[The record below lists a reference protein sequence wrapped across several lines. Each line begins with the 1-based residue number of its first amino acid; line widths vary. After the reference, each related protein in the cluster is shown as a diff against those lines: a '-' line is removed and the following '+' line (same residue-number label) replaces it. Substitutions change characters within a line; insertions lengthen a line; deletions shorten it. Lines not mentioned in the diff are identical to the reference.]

1 MRTLIAILTALM
13 LFAATPVAAGDLEDA
28 AAAYKA
34 RDYQKALRLWKSLA
48 EQGNV
53 QLQLLLGLKYKEGI
67 GVPKDDAKVAYW
79 LTKAAKQ
86 GDEYA
91 QTELGVMYRYGHGV
105 PEDYVLAYAW
115 LSITAA
121 RGVLTP
127 I

>member
-48 EQGNV
+48 EQGNATA
-53 QLQLLLGLKYKEGI
+53 QSNLGNQY
-67 GVPKDDAKVAYW
+67 
-79 LTKAAKQ
+79 
-86 GDEYA
+86 
-91 QTELGVMYRYGHGV
+91 
-105 PEDYVLAYAW
+105 
-115 LSITAA
+115 SITLRQAQFA
-121 RGVLTP
+121 KRGKIHLN